1 MQGGL
6 NAKRKAAA
14 IVRGDEAM
22 HKLFS
27 EYETRYRERDGGYT
41 RILRTRRRQNDSA
54 QMAFIECDAI
64 AG

>member
-1 MQGGL
+1 MHMQGGL

-27 EYETRYRERDGGYT
+27 EYEESLQGEGWRLHQDPADKAE
-41 RILRTRRRQNDSA
+41 A
-54 QMAFIECDAI
+54 K
-64 AG
+64 